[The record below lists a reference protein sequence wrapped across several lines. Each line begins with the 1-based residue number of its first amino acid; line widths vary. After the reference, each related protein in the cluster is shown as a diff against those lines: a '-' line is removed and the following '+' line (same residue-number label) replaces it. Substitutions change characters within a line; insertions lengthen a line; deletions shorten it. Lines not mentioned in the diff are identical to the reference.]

1 MPRACHCDEF
11 SRSALF
17 RRAAAEAGQGLP
29 AIEPGMPAPAGTG
42 LDRRAFL
49 ARAAGIALAVYGA
62 SRLGFDALD
71 AGIAQAAAAPSRPVL
86 VSVFLPGGADSLS
99 ALAPVGDPLY
109 RKLRPKL
116 ALPDTAG
123 PVFAEDERLHW
134 HPSLT
139 PFATL
144 HGEGKV
150 AVAPAIG
157 YTHPDQSHFTS
168 RHFWEVGATNANL
181 RTGWLGR
188 YLDVVGSADNP
199 LQGLSLDDTLQPPM
213 ASAKVPVAALA
224 SADDYSF
231 WAPGVWGEVEDRMLN
246 ALGAL
251 GSRRTRDPYLR
262 GAAAVVSQANTLR
275 RQLAPFADLGEQ
287 PNFGSSVAYPDE
299 DFARRLAGL
308 AAMLGAGL
316 PLRCVALNAPGEY
329 DTHSNQPDDL
339 ADGLKV
345 TASSLFAFQRDLEAR
360 GLADRVVT
368 LVWSEFGRRAE
379 ENGSAGTDHGAA
391 GAAFLIGAR
400 VRGGMIG
407 EFPGLAGNGLDS
419 DGNLVA
425 TADFRAVYSS
435 LLEQWL
441 GVDADRVIPGA
452 RSFARPALIS

>member
-11 SRSALF
+11 SRVSLL
-17 RRAAAEAGQGLP
+17 RKAAAEAGRGLP
-29 AIEPGMPAPAGTG
+29 AIEAGMPLPAGTG

-49 ARAAGIALAVYGA
+49 AKSAGVALAVYGA
-62 SRLGFDALD
+62 SKLGLRAFDE
-71 AGIAQAAAAPSRPVL
+71 GIAHAAAAPGQPVL

-99 ALAPVGDPLY
+99 VLYPAGDPNY

-116 ALPDTAG
+116 ALADGAG
-123 PVFAEDERLHW
+123 PVFAEDDRLRW
-134 HPSLT
+134 HPSLR
-139 PFATL
+139 PLATL

-168 RHFWEVGATNANL
+168 RHFWEVGATEANL
-181 RTGWLGR
+181 RTGWMGR
-188 YLDVVGSADNP
+188 YLDIAGTNDNP
-199 LQGLSLDDTLQPPM
+199 LQGLSLDDSLQPPL

-231 WAPGVWGEVEDRMLN
+231 WAPGVWGEVENRMLD
-246 ALGAL
+246 AIGAL
-251 GSRRTRDPYLR
+251 GHNGSRDLTLR
-262 GAAAVVSQANTLR
+262 KAAEVTAQTDRLR
-275 RQLAPFADLGEQ
+275 RQLLPFAQLGST
-287 PNFGSSVAYPDE
+287 PNFGSSVTYPDE
-299 DFARRLAGL
+299 DFAKRLAGL

-345 TASSLFAFQRDLEAR
+345 TANSLLAFQRDLEAR
-360 GLADRVVT
+360 GLAGRVVT
-368 LVWSEFGRRAE
+368 LVWTEFGRRAE
-379 ENGSAGTDHGAA
+379 ENGSDGTDHGAA
-391 GAAFLIGAR
+391 GTAFLIGGR
-400 VRGGMIG
+400 VRGGMVG
-407 EFPGLAGNGLDS
+407 EFPGLGSSGLDS
-419 DGNLVA
+419 DGNLVP

-441 GVDADRVIPGA
+441 GVDAARVIPGA
-452 RSFARPALIS
+452 ASFARPALIT